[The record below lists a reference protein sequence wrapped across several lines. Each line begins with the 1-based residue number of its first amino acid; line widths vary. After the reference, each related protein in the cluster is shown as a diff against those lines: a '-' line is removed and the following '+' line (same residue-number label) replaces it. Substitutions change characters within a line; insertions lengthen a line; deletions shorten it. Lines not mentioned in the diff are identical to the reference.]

1 MRKPK
6 KIGYDDP
13 TRKRLSEH
21 ELFIGLV
28 AAMEQIATG
37 LDRLLTLS
45 KSNLIDT
52 QTENKIVTSVKYIHS
67 ELKKMDEQ
75 LVKLAEK
82 MNPQDL
88 KKIDKLTGLFSG
100 GPGDISLNETTLDKT
115 KKTINRI
122 IEINKKLNHGTN
134 VK

>member
-21 ELFIGLV
+21 ELFV
-28 AAMEQIATG
+28 SFVTAMEQMSAG
-37 LDRLLTLS
+37 LELLLTIS
-45 KSNLIDT
+45 KSDLVDAQN
-52 QTENKIVTSVKYIHS
+52 ENKIVASAKFIHS
-67 ELKKMDEQ
+67 ELKKLDAQ
-75 LVKLAEK
+75 LIKFAEK
-82 MNPQDL
+82 INPQEL
-88 KKIDKLTGLFSG
+88 KTIDKLTGLFSG
-100 GPGDISLNETTLDKT
+100 GSGDISLNETTLDKT

>member
-37 LDRLLTLS
+37 LDRLLTFS
-45 KSNLIDT
+45 KSNLINT

-67 ELKKMDEQ
+67 ELKKLDEQ

-88 KKIDKLTGLFSG
+88 KNIDKLTGLFSG

-115 KKTINRI
+115 EKTINRI